1 MSSGSIL
8 HGQLHPVVYAMEA
21 HTRFVSI
28 HPFRDGNG
36 RTGRLLMNLMLL
48 RSGYSIVVIQQ
59 RDRVQYI
66 DGLVVAQQQQH
77 EDVLLELMT
86 ESVKASFVEML
97 GIVATAGENRGKEL
111 AFYDEMIAF
120 LTQEK
125 RVGG

>member
-1 MSSGSIL
+1 
-8 HGQLHPVVYAMEA
+8 
-21 HTRFVSI
+21 
-28 HPFRDGNG
+28 
-36 RTGRLLMNLMLL
+36 MNLMLL